1 MNTTLDAAQSNS
13 AVEAFSFAEEIKN
26 LINLGISSRIT
37 FTEVIDPNDKNNP
50 KIPMEFQIYPID
62 TYVEIYKPFSD
73 DLYERFIKE
82 EKKIFA
88 KYNTLDEGECNP
100 DNKYLYF

>member
-1 MNTTLDAAQSNS
+1 MNTTLDASQSNS

-26 LINLGISSRIT
+26 LINLCISSRIT

-50 KIPMEFQIYPID
+50 KIPMEFPIYPID